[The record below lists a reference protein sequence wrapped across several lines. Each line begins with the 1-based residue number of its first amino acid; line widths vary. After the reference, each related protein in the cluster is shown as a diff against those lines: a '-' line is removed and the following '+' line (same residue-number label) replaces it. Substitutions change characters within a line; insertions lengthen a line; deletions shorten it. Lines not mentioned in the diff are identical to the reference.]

1 MRAAT
6 PFIKTTLRFK
16 GNFEQHHKILPRYFL
31 VTLELK
37 NKEYQRQIIDSVEGS
52 SRFPIVTEH
61 SDKVQNAVSA

>member
-31 VTLELK
+31 VTLKLDD
-37 NKEYQRQIIDSVEGS
+37 KEYERQITGAVTGS
-52 SRFPIVTEH
+52 
-61 SDKVQNAVSA
+61 